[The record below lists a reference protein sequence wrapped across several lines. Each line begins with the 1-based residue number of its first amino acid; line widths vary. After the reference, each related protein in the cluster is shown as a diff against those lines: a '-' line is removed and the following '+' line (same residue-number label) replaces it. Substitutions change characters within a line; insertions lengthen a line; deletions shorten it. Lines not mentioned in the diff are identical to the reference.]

1 MCQAGSRAMACKV
14 YLLTA
19 WGLTVRFQKV
29 SLLLMAY
36 PPRSGAVPKTC
47 GGELAF
53 LINTTEAL
61 PKMRSFMKRKIGG
74 FTLIELLVVIAII
87 GILAAM
93 LLPALNQAREKA
105 RRANCLSNL
114 KQIGLGIA
122 MYADSYN
129 SRMPQGNPGGVT
141 VDKLADCFNLLS
153 NIVTSAKVF
162 ACPSDS
168 GVKIST
174 TYPLTNKPPG
184 TVNIS
189 YSYSYGL
196 FWQDQPDS
204 IIALDNMGGILAPA
218 YTRGAKWSAVSPVA
232 PHKDSG
238 GNVLFNDGHVSWQN
252 TLPASAGASNTPQN
266 SVYLA
271 GQVNP

>member
-1 MCQAGSRAMACKV
+1 MAIPV
-14 YLLTA
+14 ATRGGPERL
-19 WGLTVRFQKV
+19 R
-29 SLLLMAY
+29 
-36 PPRSGAVPKTC
+36 GAHIPQP
-47 GGELAF
+47 
-53 LINTTEAL
+53 NSTEAL
-61 PKMRSFMKRKIGG
+61 PTMRRLTRIKISG

-114 KQIGLGIA
+114 KQVGLGIA

-129 SRMPQGNPGGVT
+129 SRMPQGNPTATTAG
-141 VDKLADCFNLLS
+141 KLADCFNLLS

-168 GVKIST
+168 GVKVST
-174 TYPLTNKPPG
+174 SYALTNANNNY
-184 TVNIS
+184 NIS

-204 IIALDNMGGILAPA
+204 II
-218 YTRGAKWSAVSPVA
+218 
-232 PHKDSG
+232 
-238 GNVLFNDGHVSWQN
+238 
-252 TLPASAGASNTPQN
+252 
-266 SVYLA
+266 
-271 GQVNP
+271 